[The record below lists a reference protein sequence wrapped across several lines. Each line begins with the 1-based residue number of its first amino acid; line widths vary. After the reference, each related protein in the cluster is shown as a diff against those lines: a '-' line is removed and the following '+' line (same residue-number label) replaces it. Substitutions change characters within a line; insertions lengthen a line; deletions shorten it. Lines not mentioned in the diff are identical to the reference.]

1 MRSRL
6 SLCLPPSLSLA
17 RSVCFRWGLLTQQGG
32 CDRGWCAAC
41 GKGKAKEEMRAR
53 SERVC
58 EDGRVCLTLAASLLP
73 LTKLKLRPLP
83 SALDGRMLDGWTRG
97 GRMLGGRRGMDGW
110 IWMCG
115 GGRREDGRKVDGV
128 AVDGKR
134 GTEGWVDLGFIVV
147 KGNC

>member
-1 MRSRL
+1 
-6 SLCLPPSLSLA
+6 
-17 RSVCFRWGLLTQQGG
+17 
-32 CDRGWCAAC
+32 
-41 GKGKAKEEMRAR
+41 
-53 SERVC
+53 
-58 EDGRVCLTLAASLLP
+58 
-73 LTKLKLRPLP
+73 
-83 SALDGRMLDGWTRG
+83 
-97 GRMLGGRRGMDGW
+97 MLGGRRGMDGW